1 MLFNAFSFNTSNF
14 LNNMATNDEIN
25 YHPRITEKLDYFLL
39 TERVPNI
46 IFHGPSGSGKHRLV
60 QKFLGQIYKEDKEL
74 MKTYIMHINCAHGKG
89 IKFVRDELKFFA
101 KTHIGLGHFKTIIL
115 SNADKLT
122 TDAQSALRR
131 CIELFSHST
140 RFFII
145 VEDKYKLLKPIL
157 SRLCEIFVD
166 EPVIPGSTL
175 RNLYKYHL
183 QQTYPQV
190 AALDSKYRATLKKT
204 LLRVTAAPNKDL
216 ILSNTEPELTSTNE
230 TELVVTSPDFAY
242 LMDLAVKLYDQGY
255 SGLDLI
261 DYVDRWPSSKRKY
274 LLLLAF
280 QKVKRE
286 FRNEKMFMAFI
297 LFYVFNV
304 RSEPDLENISFI

>member
-1 MLFNAFSFNTSNF
+1 
-14 LNNMATNDEIN
+14 
-25 YHPRITEKLDYFLL
+25 
-39 TERVPNI
+39 
-46 IFHGPSGSGKHRLV
+46 
-60 QKFLGQIYKEDKEL
+60 
-74 MKTYIMHINCAHGKG
+74 
-89 IKFVRDELKFFA
+89 
-101 KTHIGLGHFKTIIL
+101 L

-230 TELVVTSPDFAY
+230 TELVVTSPDFAS

>member
-1 MLFNAFSFNTSNF
+1 
-14 LNNMATNDEIN
+14 MASPTPTPTTAM
-25 YHPRITEKLDYFLL
+25 HPAITEKLNFFLSAD
-39 TERVPNI
+39 RIPNI
-46 IFHGPSGSGKHRLV
+46 IFHGPSGSGKHSLV
-60 QKFLGQIYKEDKEL
+60 QQFLGQIYHDDKDL
-74 MKTYIMHINCAHGKG
+74 MKNYIMHINCAHGKG

-101 KTHIGLGHFKTIIL
+101 KTHIGLGHFKTIVL

-166 EPVIPGSTL
+166 APIIPGSTL
-175 RNLYKYHL
+175 RNLYKYHI
-183 QQTYPQV
+183 QQTYTHMAGV
-190 AALDSKYRATLKKT
+190 ESKLRSALKKLVAPLFTEGAPPAPSDIMTITT
-204 LLRVTAAPNKDL
+204 LAH
-216 ILSNTEPELTSTNE
+216 
-230 TELVVTSPDFAY
+230 
-242 LMDLAVKLYDQGY
+242 KLYDTGY

-261 DYVDRWPSSKRKY
+261 DYVERLPAALMPAKRKY
-274 LLLLAF
+274 LLLLCF

-286 FRNEKMFMAFI
+286 FRNEKLFMTFI
-297 LFYVFNV
+297 LYYLVHV
-304 RSEPDLENISFI
+304 RSEADLENMSFM

>member
-1 MLFNAFSFNTSNF
+1 MATF
-14 LNNMATNDEIN
+14 ATNDEIN
-25 YHPRITEKLDYFLL
+25 YHQRITEKLDYFLL

-190 AALDSKYRATLKKT
+190 ATLDSKYRATLKKT
-204 LLRVTAAPNKDL
+204 LLRVIEAPTQGHPVNPEKDPV
-216 ILSNTEPELTSTNE
+216 LSNKEAISTSINE
-230 TELVVTSPDFAY
+230 TELVGNSQPNFAS
-242 LMDLAVKLYDQGY
+242 LMELAVKLYDQGY